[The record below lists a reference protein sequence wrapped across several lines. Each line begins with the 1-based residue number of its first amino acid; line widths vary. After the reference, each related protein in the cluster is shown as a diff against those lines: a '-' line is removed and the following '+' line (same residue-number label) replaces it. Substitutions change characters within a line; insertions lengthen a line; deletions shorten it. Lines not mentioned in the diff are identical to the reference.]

1 MLQQKSAITKA
12 EDLILIHDVNISKP
26 INIKKEMQD
35 YVALQDL
42 EYKMLKWE
50 ALRLVGKA
58 NECAFKTELRYR
70 KEFKKLPYEYGV
82 AIGFSMINDDLKLV
96 EDAFNEAMLMMRK
109 NKSAFEDNDDK

>member
-12 EDLILIHDVNISKP
+12 EDLVLIHDINISKP

-58 NECAFKTELRYR
+58 NEYAFKTELRYR
-70 KEFKKLPYEYGV
+70 KKFKKLPDHIQYEAKEKFFKENIMHMSDEKADLLAEILEDIV
-82 AIGFSMINDDLKLV
+82 NKKIN
-96 EDAFNEAMLMMRK
+96 K
-109 NKSAFEDNDDK
+109 N

>member
-12 EDLILIHDVNISKP
+12 EDLILIHDINISKP

-58 NECAFKTELRYR
+58 NEYAFKTELRYR
-70 KEFKKLPYEYGV
+70 KEFKKLPDHIQYEAKEKFFKENIMHMSDEKADLLAEILEDIV
-82 AIGFSMINDDLKLV
+82 NKKIN
-96 EDAFNEAMLMMRK
+96 K
-109 NKSAFEDNDDK
+109 N